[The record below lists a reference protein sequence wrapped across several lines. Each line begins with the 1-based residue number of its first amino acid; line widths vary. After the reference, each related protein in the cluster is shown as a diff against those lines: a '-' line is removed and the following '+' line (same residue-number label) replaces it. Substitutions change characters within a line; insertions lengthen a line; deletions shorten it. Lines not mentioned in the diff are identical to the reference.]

1 MILKP
6 LSFWLSKKYQSEHKD
21 EAFLSTS
28 MPLFKDQGGEM
39 KPTTVNAR
47 RDGRV
52 LTLYLDNPP
61 RNLMTVGMVKELDA
75 LTSSIERDRTIRAVV
90 ITSGSP
96 DAFITHFD
104 VEALVANAQAAPG
117 ELAAWGKMLRYLDTP

>member
-1 MILKP
+1 
-6 LSFWLSKKYQSEHKD
+6 
-21 EAFLSTS
+21 
-28 MPLFKDQGGEM
+28 M
-39 KPTTVNAR
+39 KATTVNAR
-47 RDGRV
+47 RDGHV

-61 RNLMTVGMVKELDA
+61 HNLMTVGMVKELDT

-96 DAFITHFD
+96 GAFITHFD